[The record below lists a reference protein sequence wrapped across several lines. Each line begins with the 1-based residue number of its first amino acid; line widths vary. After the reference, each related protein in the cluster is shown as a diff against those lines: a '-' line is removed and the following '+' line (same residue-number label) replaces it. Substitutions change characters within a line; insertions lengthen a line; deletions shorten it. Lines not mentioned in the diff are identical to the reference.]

1 MTLPAVLTG
10 AVSFGFALSALFFL
24 RFWRDTRDEL
34 FLSFGLAFLLLA
46 AGQLTLALSGIPDE
60 QRSWVYLLRLAA
72 FILILVAIARKNR
85 ASD

>member
-1 MTLPAVLTG
+1 MTWLAVLAG
-10 AVSFGFALSALFFL
+10 AVSFGFGVAALFFF

-34 FLSFGLAFLLLA
+34 FLSFGLAFVLLA

-72 FILILVAIARKNR
+72 FVLILVAIVRKN
-85 ASD
+85 STSK

>member
-1 MTLPAVLTG
+1 MTLAGVLAG
-10 AVSFGFALSALFFL
+10 AVSFGFIASALFFL

-46 AGQLTLALSGIPDE
+46 AGQLALALSGIPDE

-72 FILILVAIARKNR
+72 FVLILVAIARKNR